1 MARPSMTGNR
11 SELLTRLSEAGRDL
25 SDAVVMFHSAASA
38 RLGLGPSDW
47 KILGLLERHGPRT
60 AGELSEHAGLAP
72 ASVTGILDRLEDR
85 GWIRRSRD
93 EADRR
98 RVVVALDHRLSADMG
113 SLFGG
118 LMRRLNELY
127 ARYPDRDL
135 ERLAVL
141 LSEIAECQKEATRE
155 LEEA

>member
-1 MARPSMTGNR
+1 MSRAADGKDRRELVARLG
-11 SELLTRLSEAGRDL
+11 EAGREL
-25 SDAVVMFHSAASA
+25 SDAVVMFHTAASA
-38 RLGLGPSDW
+38 KLGLGPSDW
-47 KILGLLERHGPRT
+47 KTLGLLERHGPLT
-60 AGELSEHAGLAP
+60 AGEISERAGLAP

-85 GWIRRSRD
+85 GWIRRRRD

-98 RVVVALDHRLSADMG
+98 RVVVELDQGLSTDMS

-135 ERLAVL
+135 ELLAVL
-141 LSEIAECQKEATRE
+141 MSEIAECQREATRE
-155 LEEA
+155 LEES